1 MELMTPEVRWDHN
14 GGELIATKNPLKT
27 YFQNLKQQKELH
39 S

>member
-14 GGELIATKNPLKT
+14 GDELIATKKSLKT